1 MYPCTLLFPILTGQK
16 ECTPTLFLS
25 HYTGRKECIP
35 TLFPPSNMRALT
47 FVYPHTI
54 LTPNFPSNTSLV
66 PRPHPRGGKGSGE
79 LGQNPW
85 ACAEEF
91 PRANEIVALAQS
103 YDKLTAGMQHCYT
116 VCIVRRPIRFK
127 VCFTAGCG
135 HAITCKRSH
144 SDQSEPSFAWPCRH
158 ICACAVEREPRIQPK
173 FTRPFSSFWGWGLGT
188 RLE

>member
-1 MYPCTLLFPILTGQK
+1 MFVATPIITD
-16 ECTPTLFLS
+16 S
-25 HYTGRKECIP
+25 HIIGLGIIFR
-35 TLFPPSNMRALT
+35 
-47 FVYPHTI
+47 
-54 LTPNFPSNTSLV
+54 SLV

-103 YDKLTAGMQHCYT
+103 YDKLTAGMQHRYT
-116 VCIVRRPIRFK
+116 VCIAIQFRRPIRFK

-135 HAITCKRSH
+135 HAITCKHSH
-144 SDQSEPSFAWPCRH
+144 SNQSEPSFAWACQH
-158 ICACAVEREPRIQPK
+158 ICACVVEREPRIQPK

-188 RLE
+188 RLYFSWVEKFRNCQINHDKNSTPVRRELNFERVR

>member
-1 MYPCTLLFPILTGQK
+1 MPIALWFFSWSTSISGAHAQNILCAGGNWHCQYQQCLLLVIFHNPN
-16 ECTPTLFLS
+16 
-25 HYTGRKECIP
+25 
-35 TLFPPSNMRALT
+35 NMN
-47 FVYPHTI
+47 VH
-54 LTPNFPSNTSLV
+54 SLV

-91 PRANEIVALAQS
+91 PRANEILALAQS
-103 YDKLTAGMQHCYT
+103 YDKLTAGMQRRHT
-116 VCIVRRPIRFK
+116 ICIAIQFRRPIRFK

-144 SDQSEPSFAWPCRH
+144 SDQSEPSFEWRCQH

-188 RLE
+188 RLERTLSVW

>member
-1 MYPCTLLFPILTGQK
+1 MSAFPIRIRSYQVVNFAVNISLK
-16 ECTPTLFLS
+16 S
-25 HYTGRKECIP
+25 HGIIGVICG
-35 TLFPPSNMRALT
+35 S
-47 FVYPHTI
+47 VDG
-54 LTPNFPSNTSLV
+54 SLV
-66 PRPHPRGGKGSGE
+66 PRPHPQGGKGSGE

-103 YDKLTAGMQHCYT
+103 YDKLTAGMQHRYT
-116 VCIVRRPIRFK
+116 VCIAIQFRRPIRFK

-188 RLE
+188 RLQ

>member
-1 MYPCTLLFPILTGQK
+1 MHLCGKLFS
-16 ECTPTLFLS
+16 PT
-25 HYTGRKECIP
+25 HC
-35 TLFPPSNMRALT
+35 
-47 FVYPHTI
+47 
-54 LTPNFPSNTSLV
+54 SLV

-103 YDKLTAGMQHCYT
+103 YDKLTAGMQHRYT
-116 VCIVRRPIRFK
+116 VCIAIQFRRPIRFK

-188 RLE
+188 LILALILGSASSAIM